1 MDNGVLTELIK
12 LFPQINSYLM
22 AGTLVFA
29 RMLGFFR
36 FAPVFCRKE
45 LPGLVKIA
53 ISLLLTVM
61 IVPLLS
67 PDKVL
72 QQTDSFILSILLNF
86 VVGAIVGYM
95 ARLIVIAIDCGAE
108 MINMQMGLSSATT
121 LDPSSSSQISILT
134 NIISLMGLLI
144 FINLGGV
151 FWLFKAFMR
160 SFEIFPM
167 YAVHIPL
174 AQLVKM
180 DLLIKL
186 SSNTLYMGLQ
196 VASPIL
202 LATLAQDIIL
212 GVISRT
218 APQVNVFQL
227 SFLFKPVL
235 GAAIMV
241 WILPML
247 MNIIEQYFLSFAN
260 II

>member
-1 MDNGVLTELIK
+1 MEDLYTAIMQM
-12 LFPQINSYLM
+12 FPKVNTYLM
-22 AGTLVFA
+22 AGALVFA

-36 FAPVFCRKE
+36 FCPIFNRKDI
-45 LPGLVKIA
+45 PALVKIPMA
-53 ISLLLTVM
+53 LIVTSFILPFLSPEKVFAECDSFMLSLLLNV
-61 IVPLLS
+61 
-67 PDKVL
+67 
-72 QQTDSFILSILLNF
+72 
-86 VVGAIVGYM
+86 VVGAIIGYM
-95 ARLIVIAIDCGAE
+95 AQLITIAIDCGAE
-108 MINMQMGLSSATT
+108 MINMQMGLSSATA
-121 LDPSSSSQISILT
+121 LDPTTQAQVSILT
-134 NIISLMGLLI
+134 KMISLMGILI

-151 FWLFKAFMR
+151 YWLFKALLR
-160 SFEIFPM
+160 SFEIFPL
-167 YAVHIPL
+167 YSSHIPL

-180 DLLIKL
+180 DLLIKM

-196 VASPIL
+196 IASPVL

-247 MNIIEQYFLSFAN
+247 MNIIEEYFLSFAN

>member
-1 MDNGVLTELIK
+1 MDNIYVELMK
-12 LFPQINSYLM
+12 LFPTINSYLM
-22 AGTLVFA
+22 AGFLVFA
-29 RMLGFFR
+29 RLLGFFR
-36 FAPVFCRKE
+36 FSPIFCRKE
-45 LPGLVKIA
+45 LPGMVKIA
-53 ISLLLTVM
+53 IAILITVM
-61 IVPLLS
+61 ITPLLS
-67 PDKVL
+67 PDKVME
-72 QQTDSFILSILLNF
+72 QTDSFALSIFLNI
-86 VVGAIVGYM
+86 VVGAIIGYM

-121 LDPSSSSQISILT
+121 LDPSSSSQISILS

-144 FINLGGV
+144 FINLGGIY
-151 FWLFKAFMR
+151 WLFKALMR
-160 SFEIFPM
+160 SFEIFPL
-167 YAVHIPL
+167 YSVHIPL
-174 AQLVKM
+174 MQLAKM

-196 VASPIL
+196 IASPIL

-241 WILPML
+241 WILPMF
-247 MNIIEQYFLSFAN
+247 MNVIEQYFLSFAN

>member
-1 MDNGVLTELIK
+1 MEQLLAAIAK
-12 LFPQINSYLM
+12 MFPTINTYLM
-22 AGTLVFA
+22 AGALVFA

-36 FAPVFCRKE
+36 FCPIFNRKDI
-45 LPGLVKIA
+45 PSLVKLPMALIVT
-53 ISLLLTVM
+53 IFIVPFLHPEKCLTECDSFTLSLLLN
-61 IVPLLS
+61 I
-67 PDKVL
+67 
-72 QQTDSFILSILLNF
+72 
-86 VVGAIVGYM
+86 VVGAMIGYM
-95 ARLIVIAIDCGAE
+95 AQLITIAIDCGAE

-121 LDPSSSSQISILT
+121 LDPTTSAQVSILT
-134 NIISLMGLLI
+134 KMISLMGILI

-151 FWLFKAFMR
+151 YWLFKALVR

-167 YAVHIPL
+167 YAAHIPL
-174 AQLVKM
+174 AKIANM
-180 DLLIKL
+180 DLLIKM

-196 VASPIL
+196 VASPVL

-247 MNIIEQYFLSFAN
+247 MNVIEEYFLSFAN

>member
-1 MDNGVLTELIK
+1 MEQLLAAIVK
-12 LFPQINSYLM
+12 MFPTINTYLM
-22 AGTLVFA
+22 AGALVFA

-36 FAPVFCRKE
+36 FCPIFNRKDI
-45 LPGLVKIA
+45 PSLVKLPMALIVTIFIVPFLHPEKCLTECDSFA
-53 ISLLLTVM
+53 LSLLLN
-61 IVPLLS
+61 I
-67 PDKVL
+67 
-72 QQTDSFILSILLNF
+72 
-86 VVGAIVGYM
+86 VVGAMIGYM
-95 ARLIVIAIDCGAE
+95 AQLITIAIDCGAE

-121 LDPSSSSQISILT
+121 LDPTNSGQVSILT
-134 NIISLMGLLI
+134 KMISLMGILI

-151 FWLFKAFMR
+151 YWLFKALVR

-167 YAVHIPL
+167 YAAHIPL
-174 AQLVKM
+174 VKIANM
-180 DLLIKL
+180 DLLIKM

-196 VASPIL
+196 VASPVL

-247 MNIIEQYFLSFAN
+247 MNVIEEYFLSFAN

>member
-1 MDNGVLTELIK
+1 MDFTSELVKI
-12 LFPQINSYLM
+12 FPQMNMYIM
-22 AGTLVFA
+22 AGFLVFA
-29 RMLGFFR
+29 RLLGFFR
-36 FAPVFCRKE
+36 FAPVFSRKE
-45 LPGLVKIA
+45 IPALVKIPVA
-53 ISLLLTVM
+53 ILITGLIL
-61 IVPLLS
+61 PLLS
-67 PDKVL
+67 PEKVMSEC
-72 QQTDSFILSILLNF
+72 DSFALSLFLNI
-86 VVGAIVGYM
+86 VVGAIIGYM

-108 MINMQMGLSSATT
+108 MINMQMGLTSATT
-121 LDPSSSSQISILT
+121 LDPSSSSQVSILS

-144 FINLGGV
+144 FINLGGI
-151 FWLFKAFMR
+151 FWLFKALMH
-160 SFEIFPM
+160 SFEIFPI

-174 AQLVKM
+174 EHLARM

-196 VASPIL
+196 IASPIL

-247 MNIIEQYFLSFAN
+247 MNVIEQYFLSFAN

>member
-1 MDNGVLTELIK
+1 MDSLLNELIK
-12 LFPQINSYLM
+12 LFPQVNAYFMTGFLIFCRL
-22 AGTLVFA
+22 
-29 RMLGFFR
+29 LGFFR
-36 FAPVFCRKE
+36 FAPIFCRKE
-45 LPGLVKIA
+45 IPGMVKIPFA
-53 ISLLLTVM
+53 ILLTF
-61 IVPLLS
+61 IFAPLLS
-67 PDKVL
+67 AEQVMEN
-72 QQTDSFILSILLNF
+72 TDSFLISVLLNF
-86 VVGAIVGYM
+86 VVGAVIGYM
-95 ARLIVIAIDCGAE
+95 ARLIVIAVDCGAE
-108 MINMQMGLSSATT
+108 MINMQMGLTSATT
-121 LDPSSSSQISILT
+121 LDPSTSGQVSILS
-134 NIISLMGLLI
+134 NVIALMGILI
-144 FINLGGV
+144 FINVGGV
-151 FWLFKAFMR
+151 YWLFKAIMR
-160 SFEIFPM
+160 SFEVFPL

-174 AQLVKM
+174 AKIANM

-196 VASPIL
+196 IASPVL

-247 MNIIEQYFLSFAN
+247 MNVIEQYFLSFAN

>member
-1 MDNGVLTELIK
+1 MEQLLAVIVK
-12 LFPQINSYLM
+12 MFPTINTYLM
-22 AGTLVFA
+22 AGALVFA

-36 FAPVFCRKE
+36 FCPIFNRKDI
-45 LPGLVKIA
+45 PSLVKLPMALIVTIFIVPFLHPEKCLTECDSFA
-53 ISLLLTVM
+53 LSLLLN
-61 IVPLLS
+61 I
-67 PDKVL
+67 
-72 QQTDSFILSILLNF
+72 
-86 VVGAIVGYM
+86 VVGAMIGYM
-95 ARLIVIAIDCGAE
+95 AQLITIAIDCGAE

-121 LDPSSSSQISILT
+121 LDPTTSGQVSILT
-134 NIISLMGLLI
+134 KMISLMGILI

-151 FWLFKAFMR
+151 YWLFKALVR

-167 YAVHIPL
+167 YAAHIPL
-174 AQLVKM
+174 VKIANM
-180 DLLIKL
+180 DLLIKM

-196 VASPIL
+196 VASPVL

-247 MNIIEQYFLSFAN
+247 MNVIEEYFLSFAN